1 MKVLHVITA
10 LEKGGAE
17 TNLYRLAT
25 GTNNNVKNY
34 IISLKKNCYYE
45 EKLIEKKIQ
54 VYSFNFNNI
63 FLLLSNFY
71 KIIKLIYTIRPD
83 IINTWMYHANFIS
96 IILKPF
102 IKKEIQI
109 IWNIRH
115 STFNIKYTK
124 VKTLLIIYISIL
136 FSYFIPKKIIYNSFS
151 GKKKS

>member
-54 VYSFNFNNI
+54 VY
-63 FLLLSNFY
+63 
-71 KIIKLIYTIRPD
+71 
-83 IINTWMYHANFIS
+83 
-96 IILKPF
+96 
-102 IKKEIQI
+102 
-109 IWNIRH
+109 
-115 STFNIKYTK
+115 
-124 VKTLLIIYISIL
+124 
-136 FSYFIPKKIIYNSFS
+136 
-151 GKKKS
+151 